1 MFVRREARHHLLI
14 WVNIV
19 AKIPQAV
26 AEFLHVWFE
35 QVNLAGDINKLGK
48 APIWKMLYLAII
60 GLWAGG
66 CLIEASR
73 LFLRSSKQNCLKHA
87 SAKKDHRKMCAYP

>member
-1 MFVRREARHHLLI
+1 MLVRRETGHHLLVG
-14 WVNIV
+14 VNVV

-26 AEFLHVWFE
+26 AEFLHVWLE

-66 CLIEASR
+66 RLIESGR
-73 LFLRSSKQNCLKHA
+73 LFLRDPK
-87 SAKKDHRKMCAYP
+87 